1 MTAITV
7 HPLSPD
13 FVAEVGDVDLSR
25 PLARA
30 DLDAIKQ
37 AFWKYA
43 VLVFPDQTLSDDQHL
58 AFAQHFGPL
67 EVSIGVYRTDTTL
80 RARGGAFRHLQS
92 YR

>member
-25 PLARA
+25 PLAPA

-37 AFWKYA
+37 AFWN
-43 VLVFPDQTLSDDQHL
+43 S
-58 AFAQHFGPL
+58 
-67 EVSIGVYRTDTTL
+67 
-80 RARGGAFRHLQS
+80 RARIGFADWVEAERENLETVPQEYQAKMCADLESRQQDG
-92 YR
+92 